1 MSRSVY
7 LKTSQNLHS
16 TPLLSQS
23 SPILGHPLGPPGEF
37 PQGPRGGIK
46 VGVQQESC
54 SNHYSGD
61 IPHPWPSLQF
71 LFQSRF
77 KFTTICVNTIPSDY
91 DGHKPEIQI
100 CFRYRL
106 ELLRPDPITQTPT
119 LKKNSQT
126 KTTNALSQNG
136 DFLLAFCN
144 LTLDF
149 CPLVVVRLDCRRPP
163 GASYS
168 RQYRSTNRKAYNIK

>member
-1 MSRSVY
+1 MSNSR
-7 LKTSQNLHS
+7 LHENCISQ
-16 TPLLSQS
+16 PLSCHN
-23 SPILGHPLGPPGEF
+23 HP
-37 PQGPRGGIK
+37 
-46 VGVQQESC
+46 
-54 SNHYSGD
+54 
-61 IPHPWPSLQF
+61 PSLAILAVFISIPVQIYH
-71 LFQSRF
+71 
-77 KFTTICVNTIPSDY
+77 ICVNTIPSDY

-106 ELLRPDPITQTPT
+106 GLLRPDPITQTPT

-126 KTTNALSQNG
+126 KTTNAISQKG